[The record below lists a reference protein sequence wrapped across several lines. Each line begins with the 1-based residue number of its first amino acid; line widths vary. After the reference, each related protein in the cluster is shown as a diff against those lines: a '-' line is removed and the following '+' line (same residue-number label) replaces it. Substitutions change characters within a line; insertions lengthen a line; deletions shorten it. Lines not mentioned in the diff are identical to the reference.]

1 MTTFNLRR
9 TLLMAILGSVSLM
22 PLLVLPIVVGGFV
35 DYLAFTESEAGYVA
49 SAGFLGS
56 ATAAIVISLRI
67 HHLDLRR
74 LAWTGLAVLILCDA
88 ISIFAAQLDTWAFVA
103 VRFLSG
109 AGGAAAYAAVMGA
122 YAGWKQP
129 ERAYGLFMSM
139 QFLFSALGL
148 FGLPWILDRGSA
160 AGIFMLFTTLD
171 VLALLFVAQVPGRG
185 ERMPVS
191 SGPSLEWRVIAKP
204 VALFCLAGI
213 GLFEAANMA
222 SFTYSERI
230 GLLFGLDGGEI
241 GTILGAATVLGI
253 PAAFGVFLLGAR
265 FGRYVPIML
274 TGLTQSIALLLLL
287 TGSTPSIYVIAM
299 CLMAIGWAFALPYF
313 QAIEAR
319 IDPRGSVVVA
329 GGFATS
335 LGGFLGPAAAASLV
349 RPGHYGD
356 MITGTVIAYIVVILL
371 IRLVQVKMRVSAD
384 GSTADGVE
392 I

>member
-1 MTTFNLRR
+1 
-9 TLLMAILGSVSLM
+9 MAILGSVSLM

-35 DYLAFTESEAGYVA
+35 DFLTFTESEAGYLA

-56 ATAAIVISLRI
+56 AIAAIVISLRI

-74 LAWTGLAVLILCDA
+74 LAWMGLSVLILCDA
-88 ISIFAAQLDTWAFVA
+88 VSIFAAELDTWVFVTA
-103 VRFLSG
+103 RFLSG
-109 AGGAAAYAAVMGA
+109 AGGATAYAAVMGA

-148 FGLPWILDRGSA
+148 FGLPWILDQRGVE
-160 AGIFMLFTTLD
+160 GVFMLFTALD
-171 VLALLFVAQVPGRG
+171 VLALAFVTQVPGRS
-185 ERMPVS
+185 ERVPE
-191 SGPSLEWRVIAKP
+191 GGDPGLEWRVIIAP
-204 VALFCLAGI
+204 AALFCLVAI

-230 GLLFGLDGGEI
+230 GLQFSLDSGEI
-241 GTILGAATVLGI
+241 GTILGVATVLGI

-274 TGLTQSIALLLLL
+274 TGLTQSIALLLLM
-287 TGSTPSIYVIAM
+287 TGSSPSTYVISM
-299 CLMAIGWAFALPYF
+299 CLMSLGWAFALPYF

-335 LGGFLGPAAAASLV
+335 LGDFLGPVTAASLV
-349 RPGHYGD
+349 RPGHFSD
-356 MITGTVIAYIVVILL
+356 MIIGTMMAYAVVILL
-371 IRLVQVKMRVSAD
+371 IRVVQMKMRSSAD
-384 GSTADGVE
+384 LPDDRVD